1 MENNQS
7 YLGLRAGFN
16 AGGWAF
22 RHRGTE
28 SWSDSHAEGY
38 RSIETN
44 LQHDIAMLR
53 DSTLGD
59 FTTTGELMDSN
70 SLRGI
75 RLASDDRMLPG
86 SLRGYAPVVRGM
98 AGSNARV
105 TVRQNGNIIYETTVP
120 AGPSTSDL
128 YPSGYGGDLTVT
140 VTESDGQTRSFIVP
154 FAWVAQLVRRGSVA
168 GRWQPGGIVTVT
180 GHSADTVFQGTLQY
194 GLTNDITLN
203 TGMSTA
209 PHYLS
214 GLGGVAFN
222 TPLGGCCHGYYAGQ
236 NDFPGF

>member
-1 MENNQS
+1 
-7 YLGLRAGFN
+7 
-16 AGGWAF
+16 
-22 RHRGTE
+22 
-28 SWSDSHAEGY
+28 
-38 RSIETN
+38 
-44 LQHDIAMLR
+44 
-53 DSTLGD
+53 
-59 FTTTGELMDSN
+59 MDSN

-120 AGPSTSDL
+120 AGPFSISDL

-140 VTESDGQTRSFIVP
+140 VTVRRQTRSFIVP
-154 FAWVAQLVRRGSVA
+154 FASVYTVGPQGFSRWQVAA
-168 GRWQPGGIVTVT
+168 GRYSYGNRTF
-180 GHSADTVFQGTLQY
+180 SDTVFQGTLQY

-203 TGMSTA
+203 TGISTA

-214 GLGGVAFN
+214 ASGRCGIQH
-222 TPLGGCCHGYYAGQ
+222 TTGGCCHGYYAGQ